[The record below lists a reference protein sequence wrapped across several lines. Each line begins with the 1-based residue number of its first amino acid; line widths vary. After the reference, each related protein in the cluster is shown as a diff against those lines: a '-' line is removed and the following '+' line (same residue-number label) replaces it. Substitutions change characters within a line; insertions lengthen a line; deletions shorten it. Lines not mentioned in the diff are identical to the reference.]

1 MRFLWDQF
9 HSDYRQMSNAS
20 IICEDGV
27 IFTHKLMLANIS
39 KLLKLILSEIPAAD
53 EVTIYLHNF
62 PKKHVEEFFLE
73 LLQKKESSYGQLCST
88 FGIQSHSHSVKKEIG
103 KISDVEIKEEND
115 FFDSE
120 ALLHEHQE
128 SMETDIHNDNV
139 TKVKVKEIEEE
150 RVKNQKSKRDIDEDV
165 ERVSEETI
173 KELEKDLII
182 NPSSKRELL
191 LNKTINKKIKYE
203 RGIAFFK
210 SGRATSIR
218 HAAKAHGLND
228 KTLKKLL
235 LNCGSF
241 QGPGSYKK
249 LTRFS
254 KEEEKIIVN
263 RALTLS
269 SSEENSLTFKRLREV
284 IREEAEVVKINQPER
299 STEMTFTDKSLYT
312 FAYTLAE
319 RNGILD
325 LCHSH
330 MRRSRDTRRTYECE
344 ICYNSFT
351 FKNSLVSHQKKCHSF
366 LNQ

>member
-1 MRFLWDQF
+1 MRSIWDQF
-9 HSDYRQMSNAS
+9 HSDYRQVSNAS

-53 EVTIYLHNF
+53 EVTLYLHNF
-62 PKKHVEEFFLE
+62 PKKHVEDFFLE
-73 LLQKKESSYGQLCST
+73 LLQKKESSHGQLCST

-103 KISDVEIKEEND
+103 KISDVEIKDEND
-115 FFDSE
+115 LFDSE
-120 ALLHEHQE
+120 ALIHEHQE
-128 SMETDIHNDNV
+128 SIETDTHIDKV
-139 TKVKVKEIEEE
+139 TKVKVKETEKG

-173 KELEKDLII
+173 KELEKDLVI
-182 NPSSKRELL
+182 NPSTKREIM
-191 LNKTINKKIKYE
+191 LNRTINRKIKYE
-203 RGIAFFK
+203 KGMAFFK
-210 SGRATSIR
+210 SGRATSIS
-218 HAAKAHGLND
+218 HAATAHGLND

-366 LNQ
+366 MYQ